1 MRFLST
7 LIAVLVLMGPARA
20 DWQLQCD
27 SEKCR
32 AFTYTDKDIALRHIR
47 FMAEFTDRAQFTVS
61 ALVAREQYQRDFN
74 LQTTSL

>member
-7 LIAVLVLMGPARA
+7 LIAVLVLTGPACA

-27 SEKCR
+27 PDKCR
-32 AFTYTDKDIALRHIR
+32 AFTYTDKDVARRHIR

-61 ALVAREQYQRDFN
+61 ALVAREQY
-74 LQTTSL
+74 LK